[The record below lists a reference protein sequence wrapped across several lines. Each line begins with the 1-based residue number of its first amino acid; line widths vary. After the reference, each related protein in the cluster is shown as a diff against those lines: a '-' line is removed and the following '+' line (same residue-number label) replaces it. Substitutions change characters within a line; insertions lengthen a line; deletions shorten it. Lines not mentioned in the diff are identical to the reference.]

1 MFPFI
6 ALLLD
11 IDYGRRAQLERPA
24 SAGRKSADYAQ
35 DVIDGKVPRP
45 KSAGYG
51 GNRRQTK
58 VRRFT
63 IWRYTVK

>member
-1 MFPFI
+1 M
-6 ALLLD
+6 
-11 IDYGRRAQLERPA
+11 ERPA

-58 VRRFT
+58 VG
-63 IWRYTVK
+63 RYILFGDTLSNKRELTLLKD